1 MFSGNVPHLHK
12 YPKNT
17 VLLSKAAF
25 RMYVIVDRE
34 KGMKALS
41 VRAAFDRVEKT
52 YKKREIVE
60 ILERKKACV
69 SRERL

>member
-1 MFSGNVPHLHK
+1 MFSRNIPKECSSGMFPENVPHLHK
-12 YPKNT
+12 YPRNT

-34 KGMKALS
+34 KGINALS

-52 YKKREIVE
+52 
-60 ILERKKACV
+60 
-69 SRERL
+69 